1 MGVCSRPLP
10 RGRGRRLLTEGGAVP
25 GCGSGR
31 RGDARTVAC
40 VAAMPVGPASR
51 LVRRPWSCLPARPA
65 LVGSGV
71 PAPAARVGSGFRA
84 RPAPAGSGFRA
95 RFALAGSG
103 VQAVPCARG
112 VRCPGRETGVIED
125 DGHVAACH
133 HVPVHTSQAPGG
145 NRGKAVG
152 LGLALGSAV
161 AFGGSGVA
169 AKPLIEAGLDP
180 LHVVWLRVAG
190 AALVMLPLAVRHR
203 DLLRRRPALLAGFG
217 LFAVAGV
224 QACYFAAIS
233 RIPVG
238 VALLVEYLAPALLLG
253 WVRFVQR
260 RPVTRAAAVGVVLA
274 VGGLACVVEVWAG
287 LGFDALGLFLAF
299 AAACCQVGYFV
310 LSDRGADAGEDAPDP
325 LGVIAYGLLIGAL
338 VLTVVAR
345 PWGMDWSV
353 LVGEADLDGTAVS
366 AWVLLGW
373 VVLVAT
379 VLAYTTGVVSVR
391 RLSPQVAG
399 VVACL
404 EAVIATGLAWV
415 LLGEHL
421 SAPQIV
427 GGAIVLV
434 GAFIA
439 QSSAP
444 AKAPDAP
451 VAAGAGDAPSGAGA
465 AGDRPGPGSELSA
478 RGTGV

>member
-1 MGVCSRPLP
+1 VPVRTSESGLG
-10 RGRGRRLLTEGGAVP
+10 GRGKG
-25 GCGSGR
+25 
-31 RGDARTVAC
+31 
-40 VAAMPVGPASR
+40 
-51 LVRRPWSCLPARPA
+51 
-65 LVGSGV
+65 
-71 PAPAARVGSGFRA
+71 
-84 RPAPAGSGFRA
+84 
-95 RFALAGSG
+95 
-103 VQAVPCARG
+103 
-112 VRCPGRETGVIED
+112 I
-125 DGHVAACH
+125 
-133 HVPVHTSQAPGG
+133 
-145 NRGKAVG
+145 G
-152 LGLALGSAV
+152 LGLAIGSAI

-203 DLLRRRPALLAGFG
+203 ALVRRRPALLAGFG
-217 LFAVAGV
+217 LLGVAGV
-224 QACYFAAIS
+224 QAFYFASIS

-238 VALLVEYLAPALLLG
+238 VALLVEYLAPALVLG

-287 LGFDALGLFLAF
+287 LGFDALGLLLALG
-299 AAACCQVGYFV
+299 AACCQVGYFV
-310 LSDRGADAGEDAPDP
+310 LSDQGSDSGTDAPDP
-325 LGVIAYGLLIGAL
+325 LGVIAYGLLVGAA

-345 PWGMDWSV
+345 PWTMDWGV
-353 LVGEADLDGTAVS
+353 LGGTAHMDGTPVPA
-366 AWVLLGW
+366 VLLLAW
-373 VVLVAT
+373 IVLLAT
-379 VLAYTTGVVSVR
+379 VVAYVTGVVSVR

-404 EAVIATGLAWV
+404 EAVIATVLAWF

-427 GGAIVLV
+427 GGVVVLA

-444 AKAPDAP
+444 AKGAPDP
-451 VAAGAGDAPSGAGA
+451 VAAGGVESGL
-465 AGDRPGPGSELSA
+465 SERENVA
-478 RGTGV
+478 

>member
-1 MGVCSRPLP
+1 MPVHASQGIQAN
-10 RGRGRRLLTEGGAVP
+10 RGRG
-25 GCGSGR
+25 
-31 RGDARTVAC
+31 
-40 VAAMPVGPASR
+40 
-51 LVRRPWSCLPARPA
+51 
-65 LVGSGV
+65 
-71 PAPAARVGSGFRA
+71 
-84 RPAPAGSGFRA
+84 
-95 RFALAGSG
+95 
-103 VQAVPCARG
+103 
-112 VRCPGRETGVIED
+112 
-125 DGHVAACH
+125 
-133 HVPVHTSQAPGG
+133 
-145 NRGKAVG
+145 VG
-152 LGLALGSAV
+152 LGLALVSAL

-190 AALVMLPLAVRHR
+190 AALVMLPVAWRHH
-203 DLLRRRPALLAGFG
+203 LLVVRRPALLAGFG
-217 LFAVAGV
+217 LLAVAGV

-238 VALLVEYLAPALLLG
+238 VALLIEYLAPALVLG

-260 RPVTRAAAVGVVLA
+260 RPVTRAAALGVVLA

-287 LGFDALGLFLAF
+287 LSVDLIGLLLAL

-310 LSDRGADAGEDAPDP
+310 LSDQGSDAGDRAPDP
-325 LGVIAYGLLIGAL
+325 LGVIAYGLLVGAF

-353 LVGEADLDGTAVS
+353 LGGSASMNGTSVP
-366 AWVLLGW
+366 AWLLLCWIVLI
-373 VVLVAT
+373 AT
-379 VLAYTTGVVSVR
+379 VVAYVTGVLSVR

-404 EAVIATGLAWV
+404 EAVIATVLAWV

-427 GGAIVLV
+427 GGAVVLV

-444 AKAPDAP
+444 AKPEIVAVAVEAAPD
-451 VAAGAGDAPSGAGA
+451 GA
-465 AGDRPGPGSELSA
+465 APNEASPESPDKTLSGRGSA
-478 RGTGV
+478 N

>member
-1 MGVCSRPLP
+1 MG
-10 RGRGRRLLTEGGAVP
+10 LT
-25 GCGSGR
+25 
-31 RGDARTVAC
+31 
-40 VAAMPVGPASR
+40 
-51 LVRRPWSCLPARPA
+51 LA
-65 LVGSGV
+65 LV
-71 PAPAARVGSGFRA
+71 
-84 RPAPAGSGFRA
+84 
-95 RFALAGSG
+95 
-103 VQAVPCARG
+103 
-112 VRCPGRETGVIED
+112 
-125 DGHVAACH
+125 
-133 HVPVHTSQAPGG
+133 
-145 NRGKAVG
+145 
-152 LGLALGSAV
+152 SAV

-203 DLLRRRPALLAGFG
+203 ALLRRRPALLAGFG

-238 VALLVEYLAPALLLG
+238 VALLVEYLAPALVLG

-287 LGFDALGLFLAF
+287 LGFDALGLALALG
-299 AAACCQVGYFV
+299 AACCQVGYFV
-310 LSDRGADAGEDAPDP
+310 LSDQGSDSEESPDP
-325 LGVIAYGLLIGAL
+325 LGVIAYGLLIGAA

-345 PWGMDWSV
+345 PWSMDWSV
-353 LVGEADLDGTAVS
+353 LTGTAAMDGTPVA
-366 AWVLLGW
+366 AFLLLGW
-373 VVLVAT
+373 IVLVAT
-379 VLAYTTGVVSVR
+379 VAAYVTGVVSVR

-404 EAVIATGLAWV
+404 EAVIATVLAWV

-427 GGAIVLV
+427 GGVVVLA
-434 GAFIA
+434 GALIA

-444 AKAPDAP
+444 AMTPEEP
-451 VAAGAGDAPSGAGA
+451 VAGG
-465 AGDRPGPGSELSA
+465 GPERELSTP
-478 RGTGV
+478 GTTA